1 RRRQRSQRFRVC
13 SNWRHDP
20 VPARSK
26 QVVAGKSKRIGSMS
40 RRMPQKDD
48 DLRQLRP
55 PATRARRSKHQGKTA
70 HNKSNPTSGQI
81 SHSTP
86 GHVEPAHVV
95 PDGLSAEMS
104 NLRRDV
110 ASLKDTFAR
119 LASQAGG
126 EVAKT
131 ARSMSQTVA
140 SQVGSATS
148 GVTDAGSELASAAKE
163 HAKTLASEL
172 EGMARRNPLGTIAGA
187 LLVGVIIGMMSRG
200 RG

>member
-1 RRRQRSQRFRVC
+1 MRSRVR
-13 SNWRHDP
+13 SNRRHDP
-20 VPARSK
+20 VRARSK
-26 QVVAGKSKRIGSMS
+26 PVVAGKSKRIGSMS
-40 RRMPQKDD
+40 RLMSQKDD
-48 DLRQLRP
+48 DPRQLSR
-55 PATRARRSKHQGKTA
+55 PATRSRSSERQGKTT
-70 HNKSNPTSGQI
+70 HMNSNPTSG
-81 SHSTP
+81 H
-86 GHVEPAHVV
+86 GHVEPEHVA

-119 LASQAGG
+119 LASQVGG

-140 SQVGSATS
+140 SQVGSTTS

-200 RG
+200 

>member
-1 RRRQRSQRFRVC
+1 VRARR
-13 SNWRHDP
+13 
-20 VPARSK
+20 K

-40 RRMPQKDD
+40 RLMPQKDD
-48 DLRQLRP
+48 DPRQLAR
-55 PATRARRSKHQGKTA
+55 PATRSRSSEHQGKTT
-70 HNKSNPTSGQI
+70 HMNSNPTSGQI
-81 SHSTP
+81 SRSNP
-86 GHVEPAHVV
+86 GHAEPEHNAS
-95 PDGLSAEMS
+95 DGLSAEMS

-131 ARSMSQTVA
+131 VRGMSQTVA
-140 SQVGSATS
+140 SQVGSTTS
-148 GVTDAGSELASAAKE
+148 GVTDAGSEIASAAKE
-163 HAKTLASEL
+163 HAKTLVSEL

-187 LLVGVIIGMMSRG
+187 LLVGVIVGMMSRG

>member
-1 RRRQRSQRFRVC
+1 
-13 SNWRHDP
+13 
-20 VPARSK
+20 
-26 QVVAGKSKRIGSMS
+26 
-40 RRMPQKDD
+40 MPQKDD
-48 DLRQLRP
+48 DLRQLSP
-55 PATRARRSKHQGKTA
+55 PATRRSSKHQGKTT
-70 HNKSNPTSGQI
+70 HMNSNPTSGQI
-81 SHSTP
+81 SRSTP
-86 GHVEPAHVV
+86 GRVELEHVV
-95 PDGLSAEMS
+95 PDGLSEEMS

-131 ARSMSQTVA
+131 VRGMSQTVA
-140 SQVGSATS
+140 SQVGSTTS
-148 GVTDAGSELASAAKE
+148 GVTDAGSEIASVAKE

>member
-1 RRRQRSQRFRVC
+1 
-13 SNWRHDP
+13 
-20 VPARSK
+20 
-26 QVVAGKSKRIGSMS
+26 MS
-40 RRMPQKDD
+40 GLMPQKDD
-48 DLRQLRP
+48 DPRQLSR
-55 PATRARRSKHQGKTA
+55 PATRSRSSEHQGKTM
-70 HNKSNPTSGQI
+70 NMNTNPTSGQM
-81 SHSTP
+81 SRSTP
-86 GHVEPAHVV
+86 GHVEPEHVA

-131 ARSMSQTVA
+131 VRGMSQTVA
-140 SQVGSATS
+140 SQVGSTTS
-148 GVTDAGSELASAAKE
+148 GVTDAGSEIASAAKE
-163 HAKTLASEL
+163 HAKTLVSEL
-172 EGMARRNPLGTIAGA
+172 EVMARRNPLGTIAGA

>member
-1 RRRQRSQRFRVC
+1 M
-13 SNWRHDP
+13 N
-20 VPARSK
+20 
-26 QVVAGKSKRIGSMS
+26 
-40 RRMPQKDD
+40 
-48 DLRQLRP
+48 
-55 PATRARRSKHQGKTA
+55 
-70 HNKSNPTSGQI
+70 SNPTSGQI
-81 SHSTP
+81 SRSTP
-86 GHVEPAHVV
+86 GQVESGHVA

-119 LASQAGG
+119 LASQVGG

-131 ARSMSQTVA
+131 ARGMRQTVT

-163 HAKTLASEL
+163 HAKTFASEL

>member
-1 RRRQRSQRFRVC
+1 M
-13 SNWRHDP
+13 N
-20 VPARSK
+20 
-26 QVVAGKSKRIGSMS
+26 
-40 RRMPQKDD
+40 
-48 DLRQLRP
+48 
-55 PATRARRSKHQGKTA
+55 
-70 HNKSNPTSGQI
+70 SNPTSGQI
-81 SHSTP
+81 SRSTP
-86 GHVEPAHVV
+86 GHVEPEHVA

-110 ASLKDTFAR
+110 ASLKGTFAR
-119 LASQAGG
+119 LASQVGG

-140 SQVGSATS
+140 SQVGSTTS

-163 HAKTLASEL
+163 HATTLASEL

>member
-1 RRRQRSQRFRVC
+1 M
-13 SNWRHDP
+13 N
-20 VPARSK
+20 
-26 QVVAGKSKRIGSMS
+26 
-40 RRMPQKDD
+40 
-48 DLRQLRP
+48 
-55 PATRARRSKHQGKTA
+55 
-70 HNKSNPTSGQI
+70 SNPTSGQM
-81 SHSTP
+81 SRSAP
-86 GHVEPAHVV
+86 AQVEPEHVA
-95 PDGLSAEMS
+95 PDGLSEEMS

-131 ARSMSQTVA
+131 VRGMGQTVA
-140 SQVGSATS
+140 SQVGSTTS

-163 HAKTLASEL
+163 HAKTLVSEL
-172 EGMARRNPLGTIAGA
+172 EVMARRNPLGTIAGA

>member
-1 RRRQRSQRFRVC
+1 
-13 SNWRHDP
+13 
-20 VPARSK
+20 
-26 QVVAGKSKRIGSMS
+26 
-40 RRMPQKDD
+40 
-48 DLRQLRP
+48 
-55 PATRARRSKHQGKTA
+55 
-70 HNKSNPTSGQI
+70 
-81 SHSTP
+81 
-86 GHVEPAHVV
+86 
-95 PDGLSAEMS
+95 MS

-110 ASLKDTFAR
+110 ASLKDTDAR

-140 SQVGSATS
+140 SQVGSTTS

-163 HAKTLASEL
+163 HAKTFASEL